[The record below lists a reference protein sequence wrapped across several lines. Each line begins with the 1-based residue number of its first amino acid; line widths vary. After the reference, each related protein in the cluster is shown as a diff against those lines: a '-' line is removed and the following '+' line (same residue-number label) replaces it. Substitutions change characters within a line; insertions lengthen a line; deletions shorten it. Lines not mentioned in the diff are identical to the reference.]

1 MANVDQLKLK
11 RKIILLLLLGIT
23 ILSIQFIYSHFL
35 LTLAG
40 VGCLLFAFFS
50 IKSAEGDEFKKE
62 DIKQLM
68 YFPIAIAVLAGAI
81 VFWLKQNPILSIY
94 TILLSFGLYTI
105 LTGKILL
112 SFNGYKVYR
121 GFYAYVAGSL
131 LSFSGALLMYITLTA
146 TPTYYWPEPVNKWN
160 GEYQINL
167 EPVQD
172 TCANFAK
179 ITINA
184 ISNDRY
190 YQSGQ
195 YEVTIYSF
203 PGGCDSDSS
212 ALLPQFD
219 NIAAWAIER
228 GDSLLLVKEKSGE
241 DKLKAYDTL
250 FIWTRDAQSI
260 KATPL
265 QFGYKI
271 ISPVVVP
278 LN

>member
-1 MANVDQLKLK
+1 MSTDDQSKLK
-11 RKIILLLLLGIT
+11 RKIILLLLSGIA
-23 ILSIQFIYSHFL
+23 ILSIEFIYSNFL

-40 VGCLLFAFFS
+40 AGCLLFAFFS
-50 IKSAEGDEFKKE
+50 IKSAEGEEFKKE

-68 YFPIAIAVLAGAI
+68 YFPIAIAAVAGAI
-81 VFWLKQNPILSIY
+81 AFWLKQSPLLSIY
-94 TILLSFGLYTI
+94 TILLSLGLYTI
-105 LTGKILL
+105 IMGKILL
-112 SFNGYKVYR
+112 SFNGYKVYQ

-131 LSFSGALLMYITLTA
+131 FFFSGALLLYITLTSI
-146 TPTYYWPEPVNKWN
+146 PTYYWPKPIKKWN

-179 ITINA
+179 ITINP

-195 YEVTIYSF
+195 YQVNIYSF
-203 PGGCDSDSS
+203 PGGCDSDTSV
-212 ALLPQFD
+212 LLPQFD
-219 NIAAWAIER
+219 DMTAWGIEK
-228 GDSLLLVKEKSGE
+228 GDSLLLVTTMRDADKQKS
-241 DKLKAYDTL
+241 YDTL

-260 KATPL
+260 HVTPL
-265 QFGYKI
+265 KFDYKV
-271 ISPVVVP
+271 ISTDVML